1 MQRNSDTEYNDLSIY
16 NNGFVSDPIN
26 FVTNIYLYIQIQQQ
40 TCSCSIIDCLQRFVE
55 VENLDETEW
64 YTCNNCKK
72 RQPSTKKF
80 WILQLPNVIRCLITI
95 TIITI
100 K

>member
-1 MQRNSDTEYNDLSIY
+1 MIL
-16 NNGFVSDPIN
+16 
-26 FVTNIYLYIQIQQQ
+26 L
-40 TCSCSIIDCLQRFVE
+40 DCLQRFVE

-64 YTCNNCKK
+64 YTCNNCNK

-80 WILQLPNVIRCLITI
+80 WILQLPNVSFVDNHQRPEASKHLQLTELNILSIHKNCYLLT
-95 TIITI
+95 